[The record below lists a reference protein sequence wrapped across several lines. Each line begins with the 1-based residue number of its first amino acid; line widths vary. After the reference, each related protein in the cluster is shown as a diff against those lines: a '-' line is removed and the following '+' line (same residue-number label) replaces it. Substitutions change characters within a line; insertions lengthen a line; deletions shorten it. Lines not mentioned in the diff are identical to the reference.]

1 MSGTRSPSQTA
12 PATKRAPWK
21 LQLLLYPFSA
31 GAVAINLFLLFLML
45 QALGV
50 PAMPPLTALLLAF
63 PLGIPANWLV
73 TRWVQG
79 LIDEA
84 EGRR

>member
-1 MSGTRSPSQTA
+1 MTSETHQPDRWSFRKLYAVLFVFTA
-12 PATKRAPWK
+12 A
-21 LQLLLYPFSA
+21 
-31 GAVAINLFLLFLML
+31 AVAINLFLLGLMG
-45 QALGV
+45 QALGL
-50 PAMPPLTALLLAF
+50 PALTPETALILGI

-84 EGRR
+84 KISR

>member
-1 MSGTRSPSQTA
+1 MTTGTQKPDRWSFGRLYAVLYVFTA
-12 PATKRAPWK
+12 A
-21 LQLLLYPFSA
+21 
-31 GAVAINLFLLFLML
+31 AVAINLFLLGLMGQSL
-45 QALGV
+45 GLPALT
-50 PAMPPLTALLLAF
+50 PAVALILGL

-84 EGRR
+84 EDRT